1 MLRGN
6 AGIAEVFYQA
16 CPIDKCGLMRRSLQL
31 SLTAVFAA
39 LHATLY
45 LVSFGLWRNWGI
57 YLEALEGIILGPQ
70 IGFLA
75 ALLGGSIARA
85 IKPDPLFWMFG
96 IVAEPVSVLVAG
108 LLSKAKWKPVLLG
121 YAAMLLAYFA
131 HPYGRILPVWTIL
144 DVLLAL
150 TIIYPAARL
159 SKYLFKT
166 DARHLPIALASVS
179 FVCIA
184 TDSLVRI
191 FLLIPCGLYTTLFSS
206 FESLFAVFVGAAF
219 DSYIED
225 IVVVIVSLIIGVP
238 LLVGILKLKVLDK

>member
-1 MLRGN
+1 
-6 AGIAEVFYQA
+6 
-16 CPIDKCGLMRRSLQL
+16 MRRSLQL
-31 SLTAVFAA
+31 SLAAVFAA

-57 YLEALEGIILGPQ
+57 YLEALEGIILGPK

-108 LLSKAKWKPVLLG
+108 LLSKTKWKPALLV

-131 HPYGRILPVWTIL
+131 HPYGRALPFWAIM
-144 DVLLAL
+144 DVLFALAV
-150 TIIYPAARL
+150 IYPAARL

-166 DARHLPIALASVS
+166 EAKRLLPIALALVS

-184 TDSLVRI
+184 TDSLVRV
-191 FLLIPCGLYTTLFSS
+191 FLLIPCGLYATFFSS
-206 FESLFAVFVGAAF
+206 FEVLSAVFVGAAF

-225 IVVVIVSLIIGVP
+225 VIVVVVSLVVGVP
-238 LLVGILKLKVLDK
+238 LLIGILKLKVLNK